1 MHNDLQGMLQRKMGI
16 VGLRENFNRNQEFN
30 VGRTIIAPSTQ
41 CSEGGSLRF
50 GQTPHSNLYL
60 SPGHALYLRGLLI
73 PVKDLV
79 NGRSIVAGQHA
90 SAFTLDYYH
99 IELEDHDVVLAEGAP
114 AETFGGVSRDGFD
127 NAEKYERL
135 YGSTIVPKRTFAPV
149 VSLNGGRQELRSRL
163 RSAISPIY
171 DAREPLDIASR
182 AELRIAG

>member
-1 MHNDLQGMLQRKMGI
+1 MGAQLSYPQRNAVK
-16 VGLRENFNRNQEFN
+16 V
-30 VGRTIIAPSTQ
+30 A
-41 CSEGGSLRF
+41 RF
-50 GQTPHSNLYL
+50 ALDGQTPHSNLYL
-60 SPGHALYLRGLLI
+60 SPGHAVYLRGLLI
-73 PVKDLV
+73 PLKDLV

-99 IELEDHDVVLAEGAP
+99 IELEDHDVVLAGGAP

-127 NAEKYERL
+127 NAEEYERL

-171 DAREPLDIASR
+171 DAREPLDIIRDEIASR
-182 AELRIAG
+182 AELRIAE